1 MSLINLL
8 YIFENMENCI
18 EGLQR
23 MQEDLVISAQKTK
36 ETPGKS
42 KGSVRKEM

>member
-1 MSLINLL
+1 MSLMNLL
-8 YIFENMENCI
+8 YIFENMKNCI

-23 MQEDLVISAQKTK
+23 MQEDLVVSAYKTK
-36 ETPGKS
+36 ETPGKA